1 MEIIYYYAKEED
13 ALGINYVSA
22 YSWKETYSDLLPKEY
37 LDQRINTYKDRTER
51 TKTFLKNYNGK
62 YYVAK
67 DSDKV
72 VGILAFQD
80 SKEDKYRDYGHIEA
94 LYVLKEYQGQGIGKR
109 LFEIAVSELKNMGY
123 QKVELECMSGNDT
136 INFYKKY
143 TGNISSQIDYQIPG
157 VGTVKADIV
166 LFENIDEILELLN
179 KKRVK

>member
-1 MEIIYYYAKEED
+1 
-13 ALGINYVSA
+13 
-22 YSWKETYSDLLPKEY
+22 
-37 LDQRINTYKDRTER
+37 
-51 TKTFLKNYNGK
+51 
-62 YYVAK
+62 
-67 DSDKV
+67 
-72 VGILAFQD
+72 
-80 SKEDKYRDYGHIEA
+80 
-94 LYVLKEYQGQGIGKR
+94 
-109 LFEIAVSELKNMGY
+109 MGY